1 MSNIRAARCRTPPAA
16 ASTETKPETE
26 TKSETETETETA
38 VSLVQSRRRGKGY
51 VVETRT
57 RRLNDL
63 MFLIGWLELFN
74 ALDFPA
80 NVFNQRPVPAFA
92 MALMITGGVLI
103 LSASCVAFVDGW
115 KSWHNL
121 RLLWRERAHLRAELE
136 QAESQMRGDEDA
148 MMRGIHIRA
157 WIWVNRG
164 ELGWE
169 FIDRAL
175 MDGIGGFGGLLV
187 GIGTLLAPA
196 GGTPSIF
203 ETSNLMSGYVGN
215 GFITF
220 YGLINVGWAIYLWRL
235 GSQRWAAVE
244 DQLRDPQILKRAR
257 HCFFLHQVYAAVYG
271 VTVVVAAVG
280 SMISATMWW
289 GYVIL
294 IPCIASSVFGNIL
307 WRRRVGYDR
316 VVFPFKPMLYQNILD
331 EIACVIEVQ
340 TQVREGHQAAL
351 LAQYSR
357 SQMLDFFC
365 EHDMLEDLCLE
376 LARDPA
382 LGKTLLRSSPKH
394 IRLDRSALL
403 AIEYDILLRVAE
415 ACLAKVGLRRAID
428 RERLLYELLGCYNGI
443 ERDMFNGPSRSTTEK
458 SLMSRWTVGQSSI
471 SDGL

>member
-1 MSNIRAARCRTPPAA
+1 MSDAPAA

-121 RLLWRERAHLRAELE
+121 RLLWRGKGPSARGAGAGRVPDE
-136 QAESQMRGDEDA
+136 GDEDA

-235 GSQRWAAVE
+235 GSQRRAAVE

-289 GYVIL
+289 G
-294 IPCIASSVFGNIL
+294 
-307 WRRRVGYDR
+307 
-316 VVFPFKPMLYQNILD
+316 
-331 EIACVIEVQ
+331 
-340 TQVREGHQAAL
+340 VRHP
-351 LAQYSR
+351 
-357 SQMLDFFC
+357 
-365 EHDMLEDLCLE
+365 H
-376 LARDPA
+376 PV
-382 LGKTLLRSSPKH
+382 H
-394 IRLDRSALL
+394 RL
-403 AIEYDILLRVAE
+403 
-415 ACLAKVGLRRAID
+415 VGLRQYSMAAPGRVRPRRLPVQADAVSKHPGRDRVRDRGADAGSRGAPGRTAGPVLALANAGLLLRA
-428 RERLLYELLGCYNGI
+428 
-443 ERDMFNGPSRSTTEK
+443 
-458 SLMSRWTVGQSSI
+458 
-471 SDGL
+471 